1 MKHRILLVDDDEL
14 LTGSL
19 QPVLEHSGYDVS
31 VCSQGGLALQ
41 TVQTVHPDIIL
52 LDIYLGDAN
61 GIDILQAM
69 KNADSTIPVIMIT
82 AYSDVKLAVEAM
94 KRGAEDFIV
103 KPIDLDQLDL
113 IMKKA
118 LRTVSL
124 QREVRRLKTELDG
137 QLQTKE
143 IIGKSKTLQETLR
156 LAERLA
162 HSEDTTVLIEGESG
176 VGKELLARFI
186 HRSSLRSEGPF
197 ISVNCGAIPK
207 DLAESEFFG
216 YEKGAFTGATERM
229 KQGKFELAI
238 GGIIFLDE
246 ISELALDMQVKLLRV
261 LQDKKFYRLGGSKE
275 IVANARVIA
284 ATNRELWKEVER
296 GAFREDLY
304 YRLNVAS
311 FKIPP
316 LRERREDVILLVNA
330 FIEEFNIK
338 FNRHVHGINR
348 DALDMLERHFWKGNV
363 RELRNVIERVVL
375 VEADNVIQPHHFSFI
390 RHESGH
396 STNGSSLGGD
406 DFVLEIPATGI
417 SMSKIMKTLILKT
430 LEITGGNQVKAA
442 KILGLTRS
450 KLRYRMEQM
459 GIQTQPKSFIA
470 GEKN

>member
-19 QPVLEHSGYDVS
+19 QPVLEHSGYEVS
-31 VCSQGGLALQ
+31 VCSQGALALQ
-41 TVQTVHPDIIL
+41 TVHTSHPDIIL
-52 LDIYLGDAN
+52 LDIYLGDEN
-61 GIDILQAM
+61 GITILQ
-69 KNADSTIPVIMIT
+69 TIKSVDATLPVIMMT
-82 AYSDVKLAVEAM
+82 AYSDVRLAVEAM
-94 KRGAEDFIV
+94 KLGAEDFIV
-103 KPIDLDQLDL
+103 KPIDLDQLEL

-124 QREVRRLKTELDG
+124 QREVRRLKNELDTEV
-137 QLQTKE
+137 QSKE
-143 IIGKSKTLQETLR
+143 IIGKSKGLIDTLR

-176 VGKELLARFI
+176 VGKELFARFI
-186 HRSSLRSEGPF
+186 HRASVRSEGAF

-207 DLAESEFFG
+207 ELAESEFFG

-229 KQGKFELAI
+229 KQGKFELAH

-246 ISELALDMQVKLLRV
+246 ISELTLDMQVKLLRV

-275 IVANARVIA
+275 ITVDARIIA

-311 FKIPP
+311 FRIPP
-316 LRERREDVILLVNA
+316 LRERREDIILLVNA
-330 FIEEFNIK
+330 FIEEFNRK

-348 DALDMLERHFWKGNV
+348 EAMDTLEHHAWKGNV

-375 VEADNVIQPHHFSFI
+375 VEADNVIQPHHLASLRRETRGTDVPANLGDGEFRLDI
-390 RHESGH
+390 P
-396 STNGSSLGGD
+396 SS
-406 DFVLEIPATGI
+406 GI
-417 SMSKIMKTLILKT
+417 SMTKIMKALILKT
-430 LEITGGNQVKAA
+430 LEITGGNQVQAA

-459 GIQTQPKSFIA
+459 GIQTQPKSFSVT
-470 GEKN
+470 E